1 MNGNTEST
9 SFGVPGERGNVS
21 TASPVLSDAV
31 PDNRPRTTANPSST
45 GPPNAIFPDV
55 AEASTTDVAQASTTD
70 TPSQQPV
77 AIPSFLHPYTST
89 ASPVTSTSLHRL
101 DTEHPIQT
109 QARDIS
115 KPSNNNCIEENP
127 VPCLRCVSYMLSY
140 PAKAQN
146 EVDKLLGQGI
156 VCARFKNEKKT
167 GAGSS
172 RNCLRCRTRDTSR
185 HCLPIP
191 PQLRGLVL
199 EMVQEHKAYVKWR
212 YPDHSELGL
221 DRVARKLHLLSN
233 PVLHDSLAAI
243 GYFDDI
249 ATISLPSIRPFTFE
263 EAHAFLD
270 MVRVQVTVPPI
281 PESHARGGNS
291 GQVQRN
297 PTAPVQ
303 RAPAGYLQLPP
314 GFLSTQPNPPQRELE
329 AASTHANQPGMAA
342 PRSFPLTTW
351 APLGERLSEGQQPS
365 TTVVNPNT
373 SRSNPNL
380 TSSGPGT
387 AGCSTSGDYFGGTQR
402 SIGILPVNLHI
413 RNTMPSQSPEM
424 SSKNR
429 KPLEEESKS
438 PDMDSHKKRKLGEGP
453 TSKKVV
459 ENEDTAVTS
468 LKSS

>member
-9 SFGVPGERGNVS
+9 SFGVRGEEGNVS

-31 PDNRPRTTANPSST
+31 PDSRPRTTANPSPT
-45 GPPNAIFPDV
+45 GPPNALFP
-55 AEASTTDVAQASTTD
+55 DVAQASTTD

-77 AIPSFLHPYTST
+77 AIPSFLHPYAPT

-101 DTEHPIQT
+101 DTEHPIQA
-109 QARDIS
+109 QARDVP
-115 KPSNNNCIEENP
+115 KPNNNNCIEENP

-172 RNCLRCRTRDTSR
+172 PNCLRCRTRDASR

-212 YPDHSELGL
+212 YPENSEPGL

-233 PVLHDSLAAI
+233 PVLYDSLAAI

-249 ATISLPSIRPFTFE
+249 ATASLPLIRTFSFE
-263 EAHAFLD
+263 EGAQIRSEITA
-270 MVRVQVTVPPI
+270 RVSSSRIRRQGASYGAANSGI
-281 PESHARGGNS
+281 SARGGNS

-297 PTAPVQ
+297 PTAP
-303 RAPAGYLQLPP
+303 RG
-314 GFLSTQPNPPQRELE
+314 LE
-329 AASTHANQPGMAA
+329 AFSTHATGNQPGMAA
-342 PRSFPLTTW
+342 PRSFLIANSALTTR
-351 APLGERLSEGQQPS
+351 APRAEHERLSEGQQPPM
-365 TTVVNPNT
+365 TVVNPNT
-373 SRSNPNL
+373 SRRNPNL

-387 AGCSTSGDYFGGTQR
+387 TGGSTSGDYFGGTQR

-429 KPLEEESKS
+429 KRLEEESKS
-438 PDMDSHKKRKLGEGP
+438 PDMDRHKKRKLGEGP

-459 ENEDTAVTS
+459 ENEDTGQ
-468 LKSS
+468 